1 MVRLADKKDCT
12 GCTACF
18 SACSIGAVEMLPD
31 VEGFLYP
38 RVNAEK
44 CVECGSCSS
53 ACPMLHIDSL
63 RSDNVISAYG
73 MKHKDSELRKNSA
86 SGGAFSAIA
95 QYMIRKHNAYIFGAA
110 FNESFKVVHICGSS
124 CEELQPM
131 RSSKYVQSDLGET
144 FRNIKKLLDSG
155 EFVVFTG
162 TPCQVHGLKCFLK
175 KDYPGLLTV
184 DLICHGVPSPKIWR
198 DYIEFIENRYKGKL
212 TGCNMRSKWKGI
224 HTKIEIDCSRT
235 YEDEN
240 DVLSFLDI
248 FYSSFPMRPSCFRC
262 KYTNLKRVSDI
273 TIADFWGLENVNPAF
288 SDESG
293 VSFILLNTKKGTN
306 VFDGSKCETDFF
318 ESQPDKS
325 RQPHLRMPIKINSES
340 ERKRFWRIYRR
351 KGYKGIAVHYS
362 RFSPMGKF
370 EKEFRR
376 FKTRVLNKLNRILQ
390 KL

>member
-31 VEGFLYP
+31 AEGFLYP

-73 MKHKDSELRKNSA
+73 MKHKDPELRKNSA

-155 EFVVFTG
+155 EFVVFTA
-162 TPCQVHGLKCFLK
+162 H
-175 KDYPGLLTV
+175 
-184 DLICHGVPSPKIWR
+184 
-198 DYIEFIENRYKGKL
+198 
-212 TGCNMRSKWKGI
+212 
-224 HTKIEIDCSRT
+224 
-235 YEDEN
+235 
-240 DVLSFLDI
+240 
-248 FYSSFPMRPSCFRC
+248 
-262 KYTNLKRVSDI
+262 
-273 TIADFWGLENVNPAF
+273 PARF
-288 SDESG
+288 
-293 VSFILLNTKKGTN
+293 
-306 VFDGSKCETDFF
+306 TD
-318 ESQPDKS
+318 
-325 RQPHLRMPIKINSES
+325 
-340 ERKRFWRIYRR
+340 
-351 KGYKGIAVHYS
+351 
-362 RFSPMGKF
+362 
-370 EKEFRR
+370 
-376 FKTRVLNKLNRILQ
+376 
-390 KL
+390 